1 MAVEKESDRLSR
13 SGDQQDDI
21 EPKEG
26 WFSRWFP
33 ALKWVRTSPTK
44 LRDAEEE
51 FISRCDTTS
60 KGWYVDIGTV
70 INGNPCRIWTRKF
83 GGGDRS
89 TKSNKV
95 NNKVGRSTAK
105 AMQFD

>member
-1 MAVEKESDRLSR
+1 MAVEEESDRLK
-13 SGDQQDDI
+13 QQDDI

-33 ALKWVRTSPTK
+33 ALKWVRTSPAK

-51 FISRCDTTS
+51 FIARCDTPS
-60 KGWYVDIGTV
+60 RGWYVDIGTV

-95 NNKVGRSTAK
+95 INEVGL
-105 AMQFD
+105 